1 MQRTDIEM
9 DKIIEEGVSKLRR
22 DLLTYPIEN
31 SKSKCKRLLRNMLG
45 RGETAPDRFFWP
57 HAMMADAL
65 WQYYKSSGDESIVK
79 LLETYYDSHQ
89 IIAKDIKYPDTVM
102 NGYTLIDVYEKTGKQ
117 QYKKMLD
124 SMAEYIK
131 SAPRA
136 RDGSI
141 LYRKNQKEMVY
152 ADTIGMIAPFMC
164 RYGSITGDKELQEI
178 AVHQVMNFI
187 KSGIDKES
195 SLPYHAYDAETAV
208 KHGIIGWGR
217 AVGWI
222 LVGIADSIAY
232 VDDELSAR
240 LQEVVVRLLPNVVK
254 YQRKDG
260 FFSWQLQAVD
270 GPIDISAT
278 GMILSSIEK
287 LIEYNIINKQYQYV
301 IDRGVETIAEHD
313 HVFDKCLSECHA
325 LSCYPQVYNE
335 YPWGTASVIY
345 LLEVYKR

>member
-1 MQRTDIEM
+1 M

-31 SKSKCKRLLRNMLG
+31 SRNKCKRLLKNMLG

-65 WQYYKSSGDESIVK
+65 WQYYKASGDESIVK

-89 IIAKDIKYPDTVM
+89 ITAKNIKYPDTVM
-102 NGYTLIDVYEKTGKQ
+102 NGYTLIDLYEITGKQ

-136 RDGSI
+136 KDGSI
-141 LYRKNQKEMVY
+141 LYRENQKEMVY
-152 ADTIGMIAPFMC
+152 ADTIGMIVPFMC
-164 RYGSITGDKELQEI
+164 RYGAITGDKELQEL
-178 AVHQVMNFI
+178 AVLQVMNFI
-187 KSGIDKES
+187 KSGMDRES
-195 SLPYHAYDAETAV
+195 GLLYHAYDAETNI

-222 LVGIADSIAY
+222 LIGIAEGIDY
-232 VDDELSAR
+232 VDGELSIQ
-240 LQEVVVRLLPNVVK
+240 LQEAIENLLPSIVK
-254 YQRKDG
+254 YRRMSG
-260 FFSWQLQAVD
+260 LFSWQLQAMD

-278 GMILSSIEK
+278 GMILLSMVK
-287 LIEYNIINKQYQYV
+287 LLKHNY
-301 IDRGVETIAEHD
+301 IDDSFQNVADKCVETIVECGGAFE
-313 HVFDKCLSECHA
+313 KCLAECQA
-325 LSCYPQVYNE
+325 LSCYPQVYAI
-335 YPWGTASVIY
+335 YPWGTALVIEA
-345 LLEVYKR
+345 LVFIAR